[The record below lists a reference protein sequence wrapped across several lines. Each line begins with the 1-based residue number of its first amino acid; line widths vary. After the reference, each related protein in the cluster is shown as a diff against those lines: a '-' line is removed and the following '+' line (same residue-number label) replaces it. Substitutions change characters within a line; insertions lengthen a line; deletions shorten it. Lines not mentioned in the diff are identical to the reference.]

1 MPALLLI
8 PFAQGF
14 MCAAGGVLG
23 TWVASSVIEE
33 LDGDHRSGVAA

>member
-8 PFAQGF
+8 PLAQGF

-23 TWVASSVIEE
+23 TWVMSSVIEE
-33 LDGDHRSGVAA
+33 FDCDNGPGEAA